1 MSETTATE
9 TETTPTEPERPR
21 EARAEKIRTGLE
33 ALLFS
38 SPRPIPEKDLADV
51 LEATREAVAE
61 ALALVAADADRPDRG
76 VRLEKVAGGWR
87 LVTRPEHDSLLRRY
101 HEVSERSRLSLAALE
116 TLAIIA
122 YRQPITLPEIQ
133 EIRGVNS
140 SSVLKTLFEKKLVTT
155 AGKKSV
161 VGTPFLYRTTPDFL
175 VRFGLNELEE
185 LPRPEE
191 IEEDLAATVPEEAA
205 AEIRVPTA
213 ADFRPAHPDEDS
225 EEDKP
230 RVRGDRPPVARTKGP
245 RGEGEDEAEGEDDD
259 EADDDDL
266 DDDEE
271 PSDDDLSD
279 DDDFDDDDDDDLEDD
294 DDEEEEDDDE
304 DGEKPDPAR

>member
-1 MSETTATE
+1 MTE
-9 TETTPTEPERPR
+9 TAVPDTAEAQPERPR
-21 EARAEKIRTGLE
+21 ESRPEKIQTALE

-38 SPRPIPEKDLADV
+38 SPRPVSEKDLAEA
-51 LEATREAVAE
+51 LEATREAVAQ
-61 ALALVAADADRPDRG
+61 ALARLADEADRPERG

-87 LVTRPEHDSLLRRY
+87 FVTRPEFDSLLRRF

-140 SSVLKTLFEKKLVTT
+140 ASVLKTLFEKKLVTT

-191 IEEDLAATVPEEAA
+191 IEEDLAATLPEDEAPA
-205 AEIRVPTA
+205 LPVPTA
-213 ADFRPAHPDEDS
+213 ADFRPSHPEVEKDILALGS
-225 EEDKP
+225 E
-230 RVRGDRPPVARTKGP
+230 RPPRRARP
-245 RGEGEDEAEGEDDD
+245 APPAVPVRGEGADEEDEFDDD
-259 EADDDDL
+259 ES
-266 DDDEE
+266 DDDENEEE
-271 PSDDDLSD
+271 PDEA
-279 DDDFDDDDDDDLEDD
+279 DLE
-294 DDEEEEDDDE
+294 EAEEDDDE
-304 DGEKPDPAR
+304 FDEDDDLADEESEDLEDAGVDEEDETPR